1 MLFIID
7 FADVVNFCFTYH
19 SLQNL
24 LARYFFVKKS
34 FILCLDSKVAFVD
47 AICLF
52 QVEFELKRRW
62 TMIFLSVYLPTTM
75 LQLVGYTTLYVN
87 ISLMDVSL

>member
-7 FADVVNFCFTYH
+7 FADVVNLLHISFIAEFTGKV
-19 SLQNL
+19 
-24 LARYFFVKKS
+24 FFRHKS
-34 FILCLDSKVAFVD
+34 FILYLDSKVALY
-47 AICLF
+47 AICVF